1 MAQSRDIWRKIVVL
15 AVVGGLTFWAI
26 SIATSLV
33 PITVD
38 YRAARWSAETVW
50 VGSLPAGMIIGFLM
64 SFVLV
69 RFFDKI
75 PTKNPILKSVILS
88 IIALVI
94 GAILLEA
101 PSSFGT
107 SDALYYFLFGTMLN
121 VPRFLFVGIV
131 IGYLYKRLY
140 KGVNPAVIASESART
155 ELNKIK

>member
-15 AVVGGLTFWAI
+15 AVVGGLAFWAI

-121 VPRFLFVGIV
+121 VPRFLLVGIV
-131 IGYLYKRLY
+131 IGYLYKKLY
-140 KGVNPAVIASESART
+140 KGSNPAVVATKSPQLDS
-155 ELNKIK
+155 

>member
-1 MAQSRDIWRKIVVL
+1 MAKSKDIWKKIVVL

-33 PITVD
+33 PITAD
-38 YRAARWSAETVW
+38 YRVARWSAQTVW
-50 VGSLPAGMIIGFLM
+50 VGSLPAGLLIGFLM
-64 SFVLV
+64 SFFLV

-140 KGVNPAVIASESART
+140 GSESLRQSD
-155 ELNKIK
+155 KH

>member
-1 MAQSRDIWRKIVVL
+1 
-15 AVVGGLTFWAI
+15 
-26 SIATSLV
+26 
-33 PITVD
+33 VD

-75 PTKNPILKSVILS
+75 PTKNPILKSLILS
-88 IIALVI
+88 IIALFI

-101 PSSFGT
+101 PASIGT
-107 SDALYYFLFGTMLN
+107 SDALYYFLFGTILN

-131 IGYLYKRLY
+131 VGYLYKRL
-140 KGVNPAVIASESART
+140 NSRANSSI
-155 ELNKIK
+155 

>member
-1 MAQSRDIWRKIVVL
+1 MTQSKDIWRKIVVL
-15 AVVGGLTFWAI
+15 AVVGGLAFWAI

-50 VGSLPAGMIIGFLM
+50 VGSLPAGLIMGFLL

-88 IIALVI
+88 VIALII
-94 GAILLEA
+94 GTILLEA
-101 PSSFGT
+101 PASFRT
-107 SDALYYFLFGTMLN
+107 NDALYYFLFGTMLN
-121 VPRFLFVGIV
+121 VPRFLFVGV
-131 IGYLYKRLY
+131 AIGYLYRKLY
-140 KGVNPAVIASESART
+140 GLGSLRQSGRHN
-155 ELNKIK
+155 

>member
-1 MAQSRDIWRKIVVL
+1 MTQSKDVWRKIVVL
-15 AVVGGLTFWAI
+15 AVVGGLAFWAV
-26 SIATSLV
+26 SIATSLF

-50 VGSLPAGMIIGFLM
+50 VGSLPAGMIIGFLI

-75 PTKNPILKSVILS
+75 PTKNPILQSLILS

-107 SDALYYFLFGTMLN
+107 SDALYYFLFGTILN
-121 VPRFLFVGIV
+121 VPRFLFVGV
-131 IGYLYKRLY
+131 AIGYLYKKLY
-140 KGVNPAVIASESART
+140 GSESLRQSD
-155 ELNKIK
+155 KH

>member
-1 MAQSRDIWRKIVVL
+1 MAQSKDIWKKIVVL
-15 AVVGGLTFWAI
+15 AVVGGLAFWTI

-38 YRAARWSAETVW
+38 YRVARWSAETVW
-50 VGSLPAGMIIGFLM
+50 VGSLPAGLVIGFLV
-64 SFVLV
+64 SFFLV

-75 PTKNPILKSVILS
+75 PTKNPIVKSLILS

-131 IGYLYKRLY
+131 IGYLYNRLY
-140 KGVNPAVIASESART
+140 GSESLRQSD
-155 ELNKIK
+155 KH

>member
-1 MAQSRDIWRKIVVL
+1 MAQSKDIWRKIVVL
-15 AVVGGLTFWAI
+15 AVAGGLAFWAI

-50 VGSLPAGMIIGFLM
+50 IGSLPAGMIIGFFV
-64 SFVLV
+64 SFFLL

-94 GAILLEA
+94 GTILLEA

-131 IGYLYKRLY
+131 VGYLIQK
-140 KGVNPAVIASESART
+140 T
-155 ELNKIK
+155 EFFRSN